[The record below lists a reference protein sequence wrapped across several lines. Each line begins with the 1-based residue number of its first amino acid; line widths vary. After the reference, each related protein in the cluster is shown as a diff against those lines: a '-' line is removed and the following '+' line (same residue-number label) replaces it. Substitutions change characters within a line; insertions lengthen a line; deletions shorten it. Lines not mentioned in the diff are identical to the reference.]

1 MSVENIFPTKVYSTF
16 IDNVEEVQHEI
27 SNIIDRVDFLK
38 SGKLRGYANMITD
51 VQKDAI
57 QDYGLD
63 KTYATIHKHLKLYC
77 EELDFAFRPFRLY
90 SWFTK
95 NEPGDYLQIHH
106 HNDVDITGTYYFKSS
121 GEDGEFFFESPVIAA
136 PHSLCYSSQH
146 TRIYSQPKTGK
157 LILFPGWINHGVLKN
172 TSNDDRIGLSFNI
185 SFMR

>member
-16 IDNVEEVQHEI
+16 IDNVDEVQNEI
-27 SNIIDRVDFLK
+27 SAIINRVDFMP
-38 SGKLRGYANMITD
+38 SGKARGDANKITS

-57 QDYGLD
+57 KDYGLD
-63 KTYATIHKHLKLYC
+63 KTYATIQNHLKIYC

-106 HNDVDITGTYYFKSS
+106 HNDVDITGTYYFQSS
-121 GEDGEFFFESPVIAA
+121 GDDGEFFFESPVIAA

-172 TSNDDRIGLSFNI
+172 NSNNDRIGLSFNV